1 MAPERPETGYTFVLG
16 RYSFSTPET
25 VPDEPSGPWPFART
39 AVVQRSA
46 ALPGPHIRL
55 SVGLFMSLTGLAS
68 RISEL
73 DPIKHQTRHPASRRV
88 FGLLSAARPV
98 VTAALAREA
107 RGPLLLITAHLQ
119 SAVDLTQELPQW
131 TERDVL
137 LYPALDT
144 LPYERVRIDRT
155 VLAQRERVARGIAE
169 GVDMLVVAPVRALL
183 QPQQPAVTLPDAV
196 TIRTGDVIDI
206 HRVVERW
213 VAAGYA
219 ETAAVE
225 EAGTFARRGGVL
237 DIHPTGAELPVRIEL
252 FGNEVE
258 SLRTFNPATQ
268 RSVGSCDEV
277 TIEPIAGLDEDA
289 RMEALEALMELD
301 TSSMNAEAQSSW
313 MDDLARLEAGA
324 GLDEL
329 GVFMPYLLPFSSLL
343 AQLSDG
349 PCIVLE
355 GGQEVR
361 EGLAELS
368 QQVIDVQ
375 RTRAESGDLP
385 GGLRPALID
394 AGTVLAD
401 LERRVMVEWW
411 NGSAPNV
418 ADRDLSGL
426 FVPAPVFAGRLRS
439 LTQDLGRHPART
451 TVIATQQAP
460 RISELLSEDDIAY
473 HDLTPLLNAPA
484 PGVTVTSANVAEGW
498 MIPGVDLVVLSDHEV
513 FGRARTRPVPRRR
526 AARTAF
532 FTDYTAGDYVVHLE
546 HGIGRFDGITRMSVD
561 GAEREYALIQF
572 AGADRVYVPTDQL
585 ERLTRYVGV
594 GETAPHLSK
603 LGGGEWQRARQRAKK
618 AAEDIAH
625 ELVDLYSKRLA
636 RPGHSFSPDTPWQQE
651 LETSFPYPET
661 LDQEITVRDVKA
673 DMEEPRPMDR
683 LVTADV
689 GYGKT
694 EVAVRAAF
702 KAAVDGKQVA
712 VLVPTTI
719 LAQQHFETFAERM
732 APFPVK
738 VEVLSRFRSTA
749 EQKDVLARLAS
760 GEVDIV
766 IGTHRLLQKDV
777 IFKHLGLLVI
787 DEEQRFGVKHKERLK
802 QLRETIDVLTLTATP
817 IPRTL
822 HMTLVGIR
830 EVSVI
835 ETAPE
840 GRLPIRTYLQQF
852 DDRLVREAVL
862 RELDRDGQ
870 VYFVHNKV
878 ASIDAMAERIRRLVP
893 EARILVGHGQ
903 MEDAQLERVMLDFA
917 HHRADMLVSSTIIE
931 NGLDIPNVNTI
942 IVNNAHTLG
951 LTQLYQL
958 RGRVGRSA
966 NQAYA
971 YLLYPRDVHL
981 SHDAARRLEAV
992 FEAQD
997 LGAGFNIAMKDL
1009 EIRGAGNL
1017 LGAEQSGNA
1026 TAIGFDL
1033 YTRMV
1038 SDAVERLRG
1047 IAVEEP
1053 PSITIDLPLT
1063 RFLPADYVGNEAER
1077 LRLYRRLASVGT
1089 RDEMADIGAELRDR
1103 FGPFPVEVENLLSA
1117 VEIKLAT
1124 VEARVHTVSLSRDV
1138 LVIKADPSGLFDRVA
1153 LYRAYGAEAR
1163 ISGSM
1168 LRIPA
1173 ARLGADWLEAIRRIL
1188 TDMAGLRASLSARQA
1203 VEA

>member
-1 MAPERPETGYTFVLG
+1 
-16 RYSFSTPET
+16 
-25 VPDEPSGPWPFART
+25 
-39 AVVQRSA
+39 
-46 ALPGPHIRL
+46 
-55 SVGLFMSLTGLAS
+55 MSLTGLTARLS
-68 RISEL
+68 TL
-73 DPIKHQTRHPASRRV
+73 DPIADLGRPSATSRI
-88 FGLLSAARPV
+88 FGLLSAARPAA
-98 VTAALAREA
+98 TAAISGDI
-107 RGPLLLITAHLQ
+107 RGPVLVVTAHLQ
-119 SAVDLTQELPQW
+119 SAVDISQELSQW
-131 TERDVL
+131 TDRDIL

-144 LPYERVRIDRT
+144 LPYERLRIDRS
-155 VLAQRERVARGIAE
+155 VLAQRERVARAVAHGAEIIIA
-169 GVDMLVVAPVRALL
+169 APVRALL
-183 QPQQPAVTLPDAV
+183 QPQQPASALPETT
-196 TIRTGDVIDI
+196 TIHVGETVDV
-206 HRVVERW
+206 RNVVERW
-213 VAAGYA
+213 IAAGYA
-219 ETAAVE
+219 ETAVVE
-225 EAGTFARRGGVL
+225 DPGTFARRGGVL
-237 DIHPTGAELPVRIEL
+237 DIFPAGAQRPVRIEL

-258 SLRTFNPATQ
+258 SLRDFDPSSQ
-268 RSVGSCDEV
+268 RSVDTRGDV
-277 TIEPIAGLDEDA
+277 AVEPIAGLDEDA
-289 RMEALEALMELD
+289 RLEALAALVEADM
-301 TSSMNAEAQSSW
+301 SGMNAESKSAW
-313 MDDLARLEAGA
+313 LDDLARLEAGA
-324 GLDEL
+324 GVDEL
-329 GVFMPYLLPFSSLL
+329 SVFMPYLLPYGSLL
-343 AQLSDG
+343 EQLPEGRRLILDG
-349 PCIVLE
+349 
-355 GGQEVR
+355 GREVR
-361 EGLAELS
+361 AMVYELT
-368 QQVIDVQ
+368 QQATDVQ
-375 RTRAESGDLP
+375 QAREQSGDLP
-385 GGLRPALID
+385 RGLRAALVD
-394 AGTVLAD
+394 APQVVAGIESHVL
-401 LERRVMVEWW
+401 VEWW
-411 NGSAPNV
+411 NGSA
-418 ADRDLSGL
+418 ATESDMDLSGL

-439 LTQDLGRHPART
+439 FTGDLSRHPGRT
-451 TVIATQQAP
+451 TVVASQQAS
-460 RISELLSEDDIAY
+460 RVAELLGEDAIAFVEQS
-473 HDLTPLLNAPA
+473 PLRTEPRT
-484 PGVTVTSANVAEGW
+484 GVTVTAANVAEGW
-498 MIPGVDLVVLSDHEV
+498 ALPGADLVVLSDHEV
-513 FGRARTRPVPRRR
+513 FGRARTRAVPRRR
-526 AARTAF
+526 PARAAF

-546 HGIGRFDGITRMSVD
+546 HGIGRFDSITRMAVD

-594 GETAPHLSK
+594 GDTAPHLSK

-636 RPGHSFSPDTPWQQE
+636 RPGYSFSADTPWQHE

-661 LDQEITVRDVKA
+661 PDQESAFRDVKA

-702 KAAVDGKQVA
+702 KAVMDGKQVA
-712 VLVPTTI
+712 VLVPTTV
-719 LAQQHFETFAERM
+719 LAQQHLETFSERL

-738 VEVLSRFRSTA
+738 VEVLSRFRTA
-749 EQKDVLARLAS
+749 PEQRDVLARLAA
-760 GEVDIV
+760 GDVDII
-766 IGTHRLLQKDV
+766 IGTHRILQKDV
-777 IFKHLGLLVI
+777 VFKNLGLLII

-840 GRLPIRTYLQQF
+840 GRLPIRTYLQPF
-852 DDRLVREAVL
+852 DERLVREAVL

-870 VYFVHNKV
+870 VYLVHNKV

-903 MEDAQLERVMLDFA
+903 IEDAQLERVMLDFA
-917 HHRADMLVSSTIIE
+917 HHRADVLVSSTIIE

-1026 TAIGFDL
+1026 TAVGFDL

-1047 IAVEEP
+1047 ITVEEP
-1053 PSITIDLPLT
+1053 PPVTVDVPLT
-1063 RFLPADYVGNEAER
+1063 RFLPAEYVGSEAER
-1077 LRLYRRLASVGT
+1077 LRLYRRLASVGAAN
-1089 RDEMADIGAELRDR
+1089 ELGEIVSELRDR
-1103 FGPFPVEVENLLSA
+1103 FGPFPVEVENLITA
-1117 VEIKLAT
+1117 VEIKLAAIA
-1124 VEARVHTVSLSRDV
+1124 ARVNTVSLSRDV
-1138 LVIKADPSGLFDRVA
+1138 LVVKSDPSALFDRVA
-1153 LYRAYGAEAR
+1153 LYRSYGSDAR
-1163 ISGSM
+1163 INGTM
-1168 LRIPA
+1168 LRVPA
-1173 ARLGADWLEAIRRIL
+1173 SRLGPNWLEAIRAIL
-1188 TDMAGLRASLSARQA
+1188 TDMAVLRASLGSPQP

>member
-1 MAPERPETGYTFVLG
+1 MSLFGLTTHISSL
-16 RYSFSTPET
+16 
-25 VPDEPSGPWPFART
+25 EP
-39 AVVQRSA
+39 VA
-46 ALPGPHIRL
+46 ALVRNPG
-55 SVGLFMSLTGLAS
+55 
-68 RISEL
+68 
-73 DPIKHQTRHPASRRV
+73 SRRV
-88 FGLLSAARPV
+88 YGLLSAARPA
-98 VTAALAREA
+98 VTAAVTERVDGAVLVV
-107 RGPLLLITAHLQ
+107 TAHLQ
-119 SAVDLTQELPQW
+119 SAVDLAQELAQW
-131 TERDVL
+131 TDRDVQ

-155 VLAQRERVARGIAE
+155 VLAQRERVARAVADNDAI
-169 GVDMLVVAPVRALL
+169 VVVAPVRGLL
-183 QPQQPAVTLPDAV
+183 QPQQPAADLPESTTLRAGDSIDV
-196 TIRTGDVIDI
+196 RTVLQ
-206 HRVVERW
+206 RW
-213 VAAGYA
+213 IAAGYA
-219 ETAAVE
+219 ETSVVE
-225 EAGTFARRGGVL
+225 DPGTFARRGGVL
-237 DIHPTGAELPVRIEL
+237 DIYPTGADRPVRIEL
-252 FGNEVE
+252 FGNDVE
-258 SLRTFNPATQ
+258 SLREFDPATQ
-268 RSVGSCDEV
+268 RSVGARDEV
-277 TIEPIAGLDEDA
+277 TVDPIAGLDEEA
-289 RMEALEALMELD
+289 RLEALASLMDVD
-301 TSSMNAEAQSSW
+301 TSGMNAEAQTAW
-313 MDDLARLEAGA
+313 LDDLARLEARA
-324 GLDEL
+324 GVDEL
-329 GVFMPYLLPFSSLL
+329 AVFMPYLLPYPSLVS
-343 AQLSDG
+343 QLLPGPRVVVDG
-349 PCIVLE
+349 E
-355 GGQEVR
+355 QEVR
-361 EGLAELS
+361 DMLADLWNQAE
-368 QQVIDVQ
+368 DVQ
-375 RTRAESGDLP
+375 RTREVSGDLP
-385 GGLRPALID
+385 RGLRSALVD
-394 AGTVLAD
+394 ESSVSAD
-401 LERRVMVEWW
+401 LRQRLLFAWC
-411 NGSAPNV
+411 NGSAGD
-418 ADRDLSGL
+418 ARDRDFTGL

-439 LTQDLGRHPART
+439 LVQDLGRRPQRC
-451 TVIATQQAP
+451 TVIATQQGP
-460 RISELLSEDDIAY
+460 RLSELLVEDSVAFRE
-473 HDLTPLLNAPA
+473 LTPLTSEPV
-484 PGVTVTSANVAEGW
+484 PGVTLTHGNVAEGW
-498 MIPGVDLVVLSDHEV
+498 ALAGADVVLLSDHEV
-513 FGRARTRPVPRRR
+513 FGRARTRPVQRRR
-526 AARTAF
+526 AARAAF
-532 FTDYTAGDYVVHLE
+532 FTDFSPGDYVVHLE
-546 HGIGRFDGITRMSVD
+546 HGIGRFDSITRMSVD

-594 GETAPHLSK
+594 GDTVPHLSK

-636 RPGHSFSPDTPWQQE
+636 RPGYAFSGDTPWQQE
-651 LETSFPYPET
+651 LESSFPYPET
-661 LDQEITVRDVKA
+661 PDQMTAVRDVKV

-702 KAAVDGKQVA
+702 KAVMDSKQVA
-712 VLVPTTI
+712 VLVPTTV
-719 LAQQHFETFAERM
+719 LAQQHFETFSERL
-732 APFPVK
+732 APFPVTI
-738 VEVLSRFRSTA
+738 EVLSRFRTSA
-749 EQKDVLARLAS
+749 EQKEVLARLAA

-777 IFKHLGLLVI
+777 TFKNLGLLVI

-802 QLRETIDVLTLTATP
+802 QLRESIDVLTLTATP

-840 GRLPIRTYLQQF
+840 GRLPIRTYLQPF
-852 DDRLVREAVL
+852 DERLVREAVL

-870 VYFVHNKV
+870 IYIVHNKV

-917 HHRADMLVSSTIIE
+917 HHRADVLVSSTIIE

-1047 IAVEEP
+1047 VTVEEP
-1053 PSITIDLPLT
+1053 PAITIDLPLT
-1063 RFLPADYVGNEAER
+1063 RFLPAEYVGNEAER
-1077 LRLYRRLASVGT
+1077 LRLYRRLAAVATSEELRELAG
-1089 RDEMADIGAELRDR
+1089 ELRDR
-1103 FGPFPVEVENLLSA
+1103 FGPFPVEVDNLITA
-1117 VEIKLAT
+1117 VEIKLAAG
-1124 VEARVHTVSLSRDV
+1124 EARVNTVSLSRDV
-1138 LVIKADPSGLFDRVA
+1138 LVIKSDPSGLFDRVA
-1153 LYRAYGAEAR
+1153 LYRAYGGDAR
-1163 ISGSM
+1163 ISGNM

-1173 ARLGADWLEAIRRIL
+1173 TRLGSEWLAAVRTIL
-1188 TDMAGLRASLSARQA
+1188 SDMARLRASLTARQP
-1203 VEA
+1203 VEAAT